1 MNMER
6 RMEMKRLI
14 LLCGANGIGKSTA
27 SAELMKRLPHSSYID
42 SDYCRMTNPPIFNE
56 ELIRLNYKNILAMME
71 NSFACGEIQ
80 NVIFPFGF
88 HGHRKQLFD
97 ALLEELRQ
105 KGISFELVPVLLYCG
120 EEENVRRARAD
131 GRDEERIRRG
141 IRNSRVVYENVNYPR
156 IDVTDMTAEET
167 AEEILKLIGTGNEEE
182 TGNAVMGSMG

>member
-1 MNMER
+1 
-6 RMEMKRLI
+6 MKRLI

-97 ALLEELRQ
+97 VLLEELRQ
-105 KGISFELVPVLLYCG
+105 KGISFKLVPVLLYCG
-120 EEENVRRARAD
+120 EEENGRRARAD
-131 GRDEERIRRG
+131 GRDEEDVYKRQGKGRAGRHSPVCLPGRFSDSRYEPMTPAEYRRQPCRWERRI
-141 IRNSRVVYENVNYPR
+141 
-156 IDVTDMTAEET
+156 
-167 AEEILKLIGTGNEEE
+167 
-182 TGNAVMGSMG
+182 

>member
-1 MNMER
+1 MER

-14 LLCGANGIGKSTA
+14 LLCGANGIVKSTA

-105 KGISFELVPVLLYCG
+105 KGISCELVPVLLYCG

-141 IRNSRVVYENVNYPR
+141 IRNSRAVYENVDYPR

>member
-1 MNMER
+1 MER

-105 KGISFELVPVLLYCG
+105 KGISLNWYQYCCTAG
-120 EEENVRRARAD
+120 RKKMSAGPGLTD
-131 GRDEERIRRG
+131 GMRKGSGGGSVIPGPFMRMWI
-141 IRNSRVVYENVNYPR
+141 IP
-156 IDVTDMTAEET
+156 
-167 AEEILKLIGTGNEEE
+167 
-182 TGNAVMGSMG
+182 GSM

>member
-1 MNMER
+1 
-6 RMEMKRLI
+6 MKRLI

-56 ELIRLNYKNILAMME
+56 ELIRLNYKNIHAMME

-131 GRDEERIRRG
+131 GRD
-141 IRNSRVVYENVNYPR
+141 
-156 IDVTDMTAEET
+156 
-167 AEEILKLIGTGNEEE
+167 
-182 TGNAVMGSMG
+182 

>member
-1 MNMER
+1 
-6 RMEMKRLI
+6 MKRLL

-27 SAELMKRLPHSSYID
+27 SAELLKKLPHSAYVD

-88 HGHRKQLFD
+88 HGHRKQLFE

-105 KGISFELVPVLLYCG
+105 KGIRFELVLVLLYC
-120 EEENVRRARAD
+120 ELEENIRRARAD

-141 IRNSRVVYENVNYPR
+141 ISYSRIVYENTDYPR
-156 IDVTDMTAEET
+156 IDVTGLTAEET
-167 AEEILKLIGTGNEEE
+167 ADAILKITGTGEE
-182 TGNAVMGSMG
+182 ADIRI